1 MDHTRPAQDQERSE
15 GPFNFIIQSSV
26 NYQYFKYHQCF
37 TNFLFFFSVCISEQM
52 STGLRHILGRLVRT
66 VAAIHPSL
74 ASR

>member
-1 MDHTRPAQDQERSE
+1 MDHTRPAQNQDQ
-15 GPFNFIIQSSV
+15 GLFQIVIQSSV

-37 TNFLFFFSVCISEQM
+37 TNFFFFFSVCISEQM
-52 STGLRHILGRLVRT
+52 STRLRYILGRLVRT